1 MEVTTAML
9 FPSSFFYFLFFFNI
23 RKLNIQQTNR
33 KTCQMVMHRLNTTMD
48 INVTQIIPR
57 RPREVQDG
65 ELSLHNGK
73 SIS

>member
-9 FPSSFFYFLFFFNI
+9 FPFFFFFFFFFNI

-33 KTCQMVMHRLNTTMD
+33 KTCQMVMHRMNTTMD

-57 RPREVQDG
+57 RPREVHDG

>member
-1 MEVTTAML
+1 MEVITAML
-9 FPSSFFYFLFFFNI
+9 FPFFFFFFNT

-48 INVTQIIPR
+48 INVTQIMPW

-65 ELSLHNGK
+65 DLDSLCLMC
-73 SIS
+73 

>member
-9 FPSSFFYFLFFFNI
+9 FPFFFFNI

-57 RPREVQDG
+57 RPHEVQDG

-73 SIS
+73 SVS

>member
-9 FPSSFFYFLFFFNI
+9 FPSFFSFFFNI

-57 RPREVQDG
+57 RPCEVQDG
-65 ELSLHNGK
+65 ELALHNGK

>member
-9 FPSSFFYFLFFFNI
+9 FPFFFFFKNK
-23 RKLNIQQTNR
+23 KLNIQQINR
-33 KTCQMVMHRLNTTMD
+33 KTCQMVMHRLKTTMD

-57 RPREVQDG
+57 RPCEVQDG
-65 ELSLHNGK
+65 ELALHNGK